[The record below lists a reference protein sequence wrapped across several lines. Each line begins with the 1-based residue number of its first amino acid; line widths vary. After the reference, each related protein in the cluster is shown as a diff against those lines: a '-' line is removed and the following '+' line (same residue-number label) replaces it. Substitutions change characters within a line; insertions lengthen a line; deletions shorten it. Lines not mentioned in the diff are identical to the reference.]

1 MSKLQ
6 MPNDVT
12 GVHFNVCSC
21 AQQLFDATAGGG
33 QAQMSLLDMKTTL
46 ISVFITAASK
56 CPTTSAPLTETVA
69 DAD

>member
-12 GVHFNVCSC
+12 GVRFNVCSC

-33 QAQMSLLDMKTTL
+33 QGANVSPRYENFS

-56 CPTTSAPLTETVA
+56 CLSY
-69 DAD
+69 DIRSIDRDSGRC